1 MTCNKQLQSWL
12 ALHLVP
18 GMGPVTCNKLV
29 AYFGGPDK
37 VFAASLSALR
47 TVCRLRQE
55 SLAALSD
62 EGRQN
67 LLGLARE
74 EIGRAA
80 DKNITIIAFDD
91 PLYPSLLKNIHDP
104 PPVLYVLGNP
114 GILNCKGIGMVG
126 SRAATHYGRSIA
138 HKMASNLARQGF
150 TIISGMA
157 LGIDTA
163 AHNGAIAA
171 EGRTIAVLGCGLDII
186 YPPGNHRL
194 YKDIGSSGAV
204 VSEYPLGTL
213 PDNFRFPARNRI
225 ISGLSLGVVVVE
237 AANRSGSL
245 ITASH
250 ALEQGREVFA
260 VPGRIDSVKS
270 AGTHNLLQQGAKL
283 VHSIDDI
290 VEEFST
296 LSPDYNQTN
305 PTRDN
310 SEQENTAQLNQQEFT
325 LLACLDVYPQT
336 IDELV
341 RESGF
346 TTQKTNELL
355 LLLELKGFVDSLPG
369 KSFQKSSTLTVSK
382 DELVPKI

>member
-1 MTCNKQLQSWL
+1 MPSNKNLRSWL
-12 ALHLVP
+12 ALHLIP
-18 GMGPVTCNKLV
+18 GMGPVTCHKLAV
-29 AYFGGPDK
+29 HFGGPDK
-37 VFAASLSALR
+37 VLGASISDLKKVCPLR
-47 TVCRLRQE
+47 RE
-55 SLAALSD
+55 SLAALAD
-62 EGRQN
+62 TGRQSI
-67 LLGLARE
+67 LAVAEE
-74 EIGRAA
+74 EIRQAA
-80 DKNITIIAFDD
+80 DKGATIISFDD
-91 PLYPSLLKNIHDP
+91 PLYPALLQNIHDP
-104 PPVLYVLGNP
+104 PPVLYVFGNP
-114 GILNCKGIGMVG
+114 EILNCKGIGMVG

-138 HKMASNLARQGF
+138 RKMADSLARQGF

-163 AHNGAIAA
+163 AHMGALEA
-171 EGRTIAVLGCGLDII
+171 EGITIAVLGCGLDTV
-186 YPPGNHRL
+186 YPPSNQEL
-194 YKDIGSSGAV
+194 YKEIGAAGAV

-290 VEEFST
+290 VEEFSR
-296 LSPDYNQTN
+296 LNPFEKKAFLQDNQ
-305 PTRDN
+305 
-310 SEQENTAQLNQQEFT
+310 EQKHPVQLNMEEAALF
-325 LLACLDVYPQT
+325 ACLDVYPQT

-346 TTQKTNELL
+346 TPQKTNELL
-355 LLLELKGFVDSLPG
+355 LLLELKGFVESLPG
-369 KSFQKSSTLTVSK
+369 MSFQKSSAIAT
-382 DELVPKI
+382 

>member
-1 MTCNKQLQSWL
+1 M

-29 AYFGGPDK
+29 VHFGTPSK
-37 VFAASLSALR
+37 VLAATIKDLTA
-47 TVCRLRQE
+47 VCRLRRE
-55 SLAALSD
+55 SLDALNPD
-62 EGRQN
+62 GRQN
-67 LLGLARE
+67 LIELAKD
-74 EIGRAA
+74 EIEQASER
-80 DKNITIIAFDD
+80 NITIIACDD

-104 PPVLYVLGNP
+104 PVVLYVLGKP
-114 GILNCKGIGMVG
+114 EMLNCKGIGIVG

-138 HKMASNLARQGF
+138 EQMANSLARQGF

-157 LGIDTA
+157 LGVDTA
-163 AHNGAIAA
+163 AHKGALAA
-171 EGRTIAVLGCGLDII
+171 EGSTIAVLGCGLDII
-186 YPPGNHRL
+186 YPPGNHGL
-194 YKDIGSSGAV
+194 YKDIAFSGAV

-270 AGTHNLLQQGAKL
+270 AGTHTLLQQGAKL
-283 VHSIDDI
+283 VHSVNDI
-290 VEEFST
+290 AEEFIYAAP
-296 LSPDYNQTN
+296 LENQVDTGN
-305 PTRDN
+305 EE
-310 SEQENTAQLNQQEFT
+310 EQEFFAQLNQEEKA
-325 LLACLDVYPQT
+325 LLTCLEVYPRT
-336 IDELV
+336 IDEIV

-346 TTQKTNELL
+346 TPQKANELL
-355 LLLELKGFVDSLPG
+355 LLLELKGMVHPLPG
-369 KSFQKSSTLTVSK
+369 KCYQRVAGQAGK
-382 DELVPKI
+382 